1 MHRLRHGPP
10 MTRLALLLAALAC
23 SGPALSQSSVTLFG
37 IVDAAYSHGSGSIAD
52 RDQLTSGG
60 NNSSR
65 VGFRGTE
72 DLGGGLSAS
81 FWLEAQFNADNGTG
95 VATNLNN
102 QAPSAG
108 SASAGGG
115 GLTFNRRST
124 VSLAGSWG
132 EVRLGRDYT
141 AHYRNRVDTDPFSVV
156 GVGATQVNVGT
167 LAGQTSTRASNVIG
181 YFLPPSLGGFFG
193 QAQYYLGENPSG
205 TATEDDGSGYSLRA
219 GYTGGPLTVSG
230 AYARTRM
237 ASGDIV
243 SSNVGAIYDA
253 KVVRLMGAIFKDET
267 ESAAPFEGTG
277 YTLGAIVPVGAGDVK
292 AALSDYGSD
301 AGAEP
306 RTRKLALGYVH
317 NLSKRT
323 ALYATYARVRNS
335 GGATTALNGAT
346 TAVNQHSTGYDLGV
360 RHTF

>member
-132 EVRLGRDYT
+132 EVRLGRDY
-141 AHYRNRVDTDPFSVV
+141 AK
-156 GVGATQVNVGT
+156 
-167 LAGQTSTRASNVIG
+167 RAWRAMKKG
-181 YFLPPSLGGFFG
+181 R
-193 QAQYYLGENPSG
+193 QAE
-205 TATEDDGSGYSLRA
+205 
-219 GYTGGPLTVSG
+219 
-230 AYARTRM
+230 
-237 ASGDIV
+237 
-243 SSNVGAIYDA
+243 
-253 KVVRLMGAIFKDET
+253 
-267 ESAAPFEGTG
+267 
-277 YTLGAIVPVGAGDVK
+277 
-292 AALSDYGSD
+292 
-301 AGAEP
+301 
-306 RTRKLALGYVH
+306 
-317 NLSKRT
+317 
-323 ALYATYARVRNS
+323 
-335 GGATTALNGAT
+335 
-346 TAVNQHSTGYDLGV
+346 
-360 RHTF
+360 